1 MDYQSYEDYMRQ
13 VLGYSS
19 YNPIYENYNYKSR
32 PYTDTYYRNDN
43 TNSLNSEYD
52 DFYPE
57 IYHLIN
63 PMVCKVCSANTEP
76 ITKELIEKM
85 TEEIYNSIESDI
97 VNVRIETKK
106 EDIAKRP
113 ENNINEKTTK
123 KAELNNIDKANIEK
137 NNMYKNSIEKT
148 NIDRPMD
155 RNNIVK
161 ETRRNDQFLRDLI
174 KILILK
180 QLFGGGNRPN
190 TKPPRP
196 NYLPYPGGNNMMSR
210 PPYF

>member
-1 MDYQSYEDYMRQ
+1 M
-13 VLGYSS
+13 L
-19 YNPIYENYNYKSR
+19 
-32 PYTDTYYRNDN
+32 T
-43 TNSLNSEYD
+43 
-52 DFYPE
+52 
-57 IYHLIN
+57 
-63 PMVCKVCSANTEP
+63 P

-85 TEEIYNSIESDI
+85 TEEVYNSIESDI

-137 NNMYKNSIEKT
+137 NSMYKNSIEKT

-180 QLFGGGNRPN
+180 QLFGGGNRPH